1 VKKYPLHIT
10 LVWVALGMFISIY
23 AYKLG
28 MGKLSEPG
36 PGFMPFGLGVIVFCL
51 ALYKLVKESLW
62 KGDKESTEDQT
73 IKATGWSVSLSK
85 LVFIAL
91 TLFVYAL
98 ILEWLGYIIT
108 TLLTMMLLLRV
119 AGYSQWTRIIIYALI
134 IVGGS
139 YFMFLYLGVRFPP
152 GILSHLGLY

>member
-1 VKKYPLHIT
+1 MKKYPLHIT
-10 LVWVALGMFISIY
+10 LIWIALGIFISIY

-36 PGFMPFGLGVIVFCL
+36 PGFMPFGLGVIVFFL
-51 ALYKLVKESLW
+51 SIYKLVKESLW
-62 KGDKESTEDQT
+62 KGDKESAKDKTV
-73 IKATGWSVSLSK
+73 KGAGWSVSLSK

-91 TLFVYAL
+91 ILFAYAL
-98 ILEWLGYIIT
+98 FLEWLGYIIT
-108 TLLTMMLLLRV
+108 TFLAMMLLLRV
-119 AGYSQWTRIIIYALI
+119 SGYTQWTRIIIYAVI

-152 GILSHLGLY
+152 GVLSHFGLY